1 MNGFFASKESG
12 RFAIAV
18 GFGTTPSENLPD
30 LPNETRAVAN
40 SPVGP
45 VLNGSIIDPVNK

>member
-1 MNGFFASKESG
+1 MNCLFASKETV
-12 RFAIAV
+12 AIAV
-18 GFGTTPSENLPD
+18 GFGTTPSENPPD